1 MPVEPYATASNDRSI
16 VVFDGNCVLCSANA
30 QFILRHDRR
39 GVFLLTT
46 MQSEAGNGLYR
57 RFGIDPANYF
67 HLFTFLVILFGVI
80 TGPFVILIGLALFL
94 PTLAVNVRRLHDINK
109 SGWYIFIAC
118 VPLIGPIILL
128 IWHCERGT
136 YGDNRFGPDP
146 LQNWI

>member
-1 MPVEPYATASNDRSI
+1 MGFVEAIQSGLRKYVEFEGRACRS
-16 VVFDGNCVLCSANA
+16 
-30 QFILRHDRR
+30 
-39 GVFLLTT
+39 
-46 MQSEAGNGLYR
+46 EYW
-57 RFGIDPANYF
+57 YF
-67 HLFTFLVILFGVI
+67 HLFTFLVILIGVI

-94 PTLAVNVRRLHDINK
+94 PTLAVNVRRLHDINR

-136 YGDNRFGPDP
+136 YGDNRFGPDL